1 MYMFT
6 HYSNN
11 QLLHSA
17 PLPLIV
23 SFPCTSIRV
32 SSWVDCKRVLRYRI
46 SRETTIRVIIILLL
60 TPEES
65 NKERHTGSPRLV
77 RTTTTTTTTATNVPK
92 STKKS
97 RLCVAVCHNRCS
109 IKWTGERRRRTK
121 GVASH
126 TFTRRR
132 STCKRRGLR
141 KPETGDEG

>member
-77 RTTTTTTTTATNVPK
+77 RTTTTTTATNVPK

-126 TFTRRR
+126 TLTRRR
-132 STCKRRGLR
+132 GTCKRRGLR
-141 KPETGDEG
+141 KRETGDEG